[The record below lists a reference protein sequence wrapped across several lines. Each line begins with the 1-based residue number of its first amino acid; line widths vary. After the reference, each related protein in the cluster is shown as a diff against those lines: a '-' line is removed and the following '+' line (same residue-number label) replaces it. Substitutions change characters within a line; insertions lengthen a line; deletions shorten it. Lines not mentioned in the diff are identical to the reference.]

1 MAEDCQADYTAI
13 FQDLGGTYPVGS
25 ALSSTTLLDYD
36 AATLTLTVAGSD
48 ASLQNVYVISFTA
61 TLKSCTESGL
71 DG

>member
-1 MAEDCQADYTAI
+1 MASDCQADYTAN
-13 FQDLGGTYPVGS
+13 FQSLDGTYPAGS

-36 AATLTLTVAGSD
+36 AATLTLTVAGSG
-48 ASLQNVYVISFTA
+48 ASLENTYIISFTA